1 MLRKEFFLMNGR
13 KPTRNERNFIAKANL
28 DTYKWLV
35 HKNTTTQLFL
45 LHKDTREKKVIDK

>member
-1 MLRKEFFLMNGR
+1 MNGR